1 MNQKL
6 RDGLP
11 ELLAP
16 AGSEEALIAAINA
29 GADAVYLGG
38 SQFGARQ
45 FAANFDEA
53 SLICSVARAHAQNVA
68 VYVTVNT
75 LIHDLE
81 LVDVARYLL
90 VLYRAGV
97 DAVLV
102 QDFGVAALAR
112 WLVPDLQL
120 HASTQMTIYTIE
132 GVRWAAA
139 HGFSRVVLARELSL
153 AEVTAIATAA
163 DQENLNIGVEVF
175 LHGAL
180 CYSYSGQC
188 LLSSVIGG
196 RSGNRG
202 SCAQPCRKQ
211 YTLLHGEIDLYGR
224 PVQMHEVQDD
234 EQYLL
239 SPRDLACYPHLDQ
252 VVCSPIT
259 SLKIEGRMKSPEYVA
274 TVVGIYRSAL
284 DAIRAG
290 DWKPDDSILERL
302 LMAFNRGFTR
312 GYLLGARHRSLMGR
326 DRPDNRGLFV
336 GTVSESNYER
346 GEVTVALEGETAPEA
361 GDGLVIISPDGEEC
375 GLVLRGTP
383 WYHPGEP
390 KVSLPVQD
398 RVSAGSTVYLTRSA
412 AYTKATRRQISDN
425 AAHPPSTIPLS
436 LSFSFDEQ
444 RRPHLSGTALRRD
457 NIAVQVSVI
466 GDEPFLEA
474 LEQPLSSD
482 RIREQLTRTGGT
494 PFMITDLAIDNPGT
508 LFGRSSA
515 LNKLRR
521 DLLSAATDALVR
533 SYQPSEEAVTTAEA
547 RGMRFI
553 EMKSQTEIA
562 ELVSTVPMLIL
573 FADTLEA
580 VAAAAGA
587 GCRLICFEPKT
598 SAPCGCT
605 GTVPPIIDQLNL
617 AIHLLHPTG
626 AKLIWK
632 WPQIT
637 RPEFLTMAREVLATP
652 LADDLSGVMVEGI
665 GAAAALQEM
674 APTLLLYGGQ
684 GLNVWNRCAV
694 SALAGAFQLLTLS
707 GELSREEIAELTG
720 AVGRLPSINPSPHLA
735 LIVQGSAGAL
745 VTEDCPV
752 GTACGCIPPHT
763 GSWAIRDQK
772 GEVFPL
778 VFDGSCRTR
787 ILNAVETCLID
798 HLISIAGIGVTE
810 VVIDARG
817 RTPLYAE
824 EMIRLYLRAL
834 DLMALSGRR
843 SAEELAQLKEQV
855 KSRSLG
861 GITTGSFL
869 HGLKET

>member
-1 MNQKL
+1 MNQK
-6 RDGLP
+6 RRSGLP

-38 SQFGARQ
+38 SRFGARQ

-53 SLICSVARAHAQNVA
+53 ALIRSVARAHAQNVA
-68 VYVTVNT
+68 VYVTVNILT
-75 LIHDLE
+75 HDRE

-90 VLYRAGV
+90 MLYRAGV

-112 WLVPDLQL
+112 WLVPDLPL

-163 DQENLNIGVEVF
+163 EEEHLDIGVEVF

-202 SCAQPCRKQ
+202 SCAQPCRKP
-211 YTLLHGEIDLYGR
+211 YTLLHGETDLYGR
-224 PVQMHEVQDD
+224 PVQMKEVRDD

-239 SPRDLACYPHLDQ
+239 SPKDLACYPHLDQ
-252 VVCSPIT
+252 VIRSPIT

-274 TVVGIYRSAL
+274 TVVGIYRAAL

-290 DWKPDDSILERL
+290 DWKPDDAALERL
-302 LMAFNRGFTR
+302 MMAFNRGFTG

-336 GTVSESNYER
+336 GTVSGSDVER
-346 GEVTVALEGETAPEA
+346 GEVIVALKGAVTPETD
-361 GDGLVIISPDGEEC
+361 DGLVIIAPDGEES
-375 GLVLRGTP
+375 GFVLKGTP
-383 WYHPGEP
+383 WHHPGEQTI
-390 KVSLPVQD
+390 SLPVQLQ
-398 RVSAGSTVYLTRSA
+398 VPAGSTVYLTRSA
-412 AYTKATRRQISDN
+412 AHTKVTRRQISDN

-444 RRPHLSGTALRRD
+444 RRPRLSGTALRRD
-457 NIAVQVSVI
+457 ATAVQVSVI
-466 GDEPFLEA
+466 GDEPFVEA
-474 LEQPLSSD
+474 LEHPLSSD
-482 RIREQLTRTGGT
+482 RIREQLIRTGGT
-494 PFMITDLAIDNPGT
+494 PFVITDITIDNPGT
-508 LFGRSSA
+508 LFGRSST

-521 DLLSAATDALVR
+521 DLLSAATDALVQ
-533 SYQPSEEAVTTAEA
+533 SYHPSEEALAAAEA
-547 RGMRFI
+547 RCTRFI
-553 EMKSQTEIA
+553 EMESRQGTGIVE
-562 ELVSTVPMLIL
+562 STVPQLIV
-573 FADTLEA
+573 FVDSLEA
-580 VAAAAGA
+580 VAAAASA
-587 GCRLICFEPKT
+587 GCRLICFEPKA
-598 SAPCGCT
+598 SASCGCT
-605 GTVPPIIDQLNL
+605 GTVPSMTEQL
-617 AIHLLHPTG
+617 AGAVDLLRPTG
-626 AKLIWK
+626 AELVWK

-637 RPEFLTMAREVLATP
+637 RPEFLATAGEILADP
-652 LADDLSGVMVEGI
+652 LAEDLAGVMVEGI

-674 APTLLLYGGQ
+674 APALPLYGGQ
-684 GLNVWNRCAV
+684 GLNIWNRCAV
-694 SALAGAFQLLTLS
+694 SALAGFQLLTLS
-707 GELSREEIAELTG
+707 GELSREEITELAG
-720 AVGRLPSINPSPHLA
+720 AVDRLPSNTPTPHLA
-735 LIVQGSAGAL
+735 LTVQGSATAL

-752 GTACGCIPPHT
+752 GTSCGCPPPHA

-778 VFDGSCRTR
+778 LFDGSCRTR
-787 ILNAVETCLID
+787 IQNAVETCLID
-798 HLISIAGIGVTE
+798 HLISIAGIGVTD
-810 VVIDARG
+810 VIIDARG

-824 EMIRLYLRAL
+824 EMTGLYLQAL
-834 DLMALSGRR
+834 DLVAQGGRR
-843 SAEELAQLKEQV
+843 SAEGLAQLKEQV
-855 KSRSLG
+855 KNRSLG
-861 GITTGSFL
+861 GITTGPFL
-869 HGLKET
+869 RGLKEP

>member
-1 MNQKL
+1 MNQKQ

-38 SQFGARQ
+38 SRFGARQ
-45 FAANFDEA
+45 FAANFDED
-53 SLICSVARAHAQNVA
+53 SLVCSVARAHAQNVA

-75 LIHDLE
+75 LIHDRE

-90 VLYRAGV
+90 VLCRAGV

-120 HASTQMTIYTIE
+120 HASTQMTVYTIE

-163 DQENLNIGVEVF
+163 EQENLNVGVEVF

-211 YTLLHGEIDLYGR
+211 YTLLRGEADPYGR
-224 PVQMHEVQDD
+224 PVQMQEVQDD

-239 SPRDLACYPHLDQ
+239 SPRDLACYPHLDL
-252 VVCSPIT
+252 VARSPIT

-274 TVVGIYRSAL
+274 TVVGIYRAAL

-290 DWKPDDSILERL
+290 DWKPDDLALQRL
-302 LMAFNRGFTR
+302 LMAFNRGFTG
-312 GYLLGARHRSLMGR
+312 GYLLGARNRSLMGR

-336 GTVSESNYER
+336 GTVSESDFDRE
-346 GEVTVALEGETAPEA
+346 EVTVALEGETTPEA

-383 WYHPGEP
+383 WHHPGEP

-398 RVSAGSTVYLTRSA
+398 RIATGSMVYLTRNA
-412 AYTKATRRQISDN
+412 AYTKVTRRQISDN
-425 AAHPPSTIPLS
+425 VAHPPSTIPLS

-457 NIAVQVSVI
+457 NTVVQVSVI

-494 PFMITDLAIDNPGT
+494 PFMITDLVIDNPGT

-521 DLLSAATDALVR
+521 DLLSAATDALVC
-533 SYQPSEEAVTTAEA
+533 SYHPSEEAVASAEA

-553 EMKSQTEIA
+553 DMQGQIEAA
-562 ELVSTVPMLIL
+562 EPMSTVPMLIL

-580 VAAAAGA
+580 VIAAARA

-605 GTVPPIIDQLNL
+605 GTLLPITDQLTQ
-617 AIHLLHPTG
+617 AIHLLRTTG

-637 RPEFLTMAREVLATP
+637 RSEFLAMAREILATS

-674 APTLLLYGGQ
+674 APTLPLYGGQ
-684 GLNVWNRCAV
+684 GLNIWNHCTV
-694 SALAGAFQLLTLS
+694 SALAGFQMLTLS
-707 GELSREEIAELTG
+707 GELSGEEIAELTG
-720 AVGRLPSINPSPHLA
+720 AVARLPSTNPRPHLA

-752 GTACGCIPPHT
+752 STSCGCTPPHT

-787 ILNAVETCLID
+787 IVNAVETSLID
-798 HLISIAGIGVTE
+798 HLISIAGIGITE
-810 VVIDARG
+810 VLIDARG

-824 EMIRLYLRAL
+824 EMVRLYLRAL
-834 DLMALSGRR
+834 DLVVLGGRR
-843 SAEELAQLKEQV
+843 SAEELAQIKVQV
-855 KSRSLG
+855 KRMSLG
-861 GITTGSFL
+861 GITTGQFL
-869 HGLKET
+869 RGLKEL